1 MQTELYVRK
10 ECVCSAKKLEKKLQQ
25 EKKQADH
32 LMAKI
37 MSADKP
43 KFGKAAKAAAR
54 SPHGTV
60 AAEPSTEASEASA
73 GHRSPSLIPNKNG
86 AGTPN
91 KLSGTRYVPP
101 DSGGCSSSGQD
112 VVAGASVWFR

>member
-1 MQTELYVRK
+1 MK
-10 ECVCSAKKLEKKLQQ
+10 FCSAKKLEKKLQL

-54 SPHGTV
+54 SPHGNNV
-60 AAEPSTEASEASA
+60 AAEPTTEASDPSV
-73 GHRSPSLIPNKNG
+73 GHRSPALAPKQNG
-86 AGTPN
+86 AATPN
-91 KLSGTRYVPP
+91 KSSGTRCAAAQLFPAAYV
-101 DSGGCSSSGQD
+101 
-112 VVAGASVWFR
+112 SVCKFGLLVQAAL